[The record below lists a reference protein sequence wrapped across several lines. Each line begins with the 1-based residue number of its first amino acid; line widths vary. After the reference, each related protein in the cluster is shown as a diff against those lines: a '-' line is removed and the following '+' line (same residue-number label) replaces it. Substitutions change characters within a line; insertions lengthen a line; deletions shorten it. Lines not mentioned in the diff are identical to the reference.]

1 MVQFTLRV
9 MWIKV
14 RFILWVIWVMLSKQ
28 HHRFWKK
35 GQYWVTVQLKLKV
48 MWVRV
53 PYILWVIYVMFS

>member
-28 HHRFWKK
+28 HQLYWKK
-35 GQYWVTVQLKLKV
+35 GQYWVKVQFTLRV

-53 PYILWVIYVMFS
+53 PYILWVI